1 MEEKIIV
8 SLTSYGERLNN
19 LPVVLDTI
27 YAQTLP
33 PDLVVLNL
41 AYEEVLPKE
50 VEDYL
55 RIHHAEINRV
65 VDTKV
70 YKKIIP
76 TLKKYPDDCIIGI
89 DDDWLYPPQMIED
102 FMNIHK
108 KYPNNPISGNKFIYK
123 GMQCHCGCASL
134 VKKEYFGEYLDLF
147 DNDIYVNCKSD
158 DVFYTYCA
166 AKNNIPYVRTQNEY
180 FLNMKSFNSIES
192 YSENNLN
199 EIEKSFEYLI
209 NNYGNIDS
217 VVKNYFS
224 LPSNEEINE
233 IIYDIEQK
241 YRLLEYNNALLF
253 RKYNSVLNSSAFK
266 LGCFLLQPIYF
277 IKKIFN
283 K

>member
-1 MEEKIIV
+1 MKEKIIV
-8 SLTSYGERLNN
+8 SLTSYGKRLNN
-19 LPVVLDTI
+19 LPVVLDTM

-41 AYEEVLPKE
+41 AYEEILPKD
-50 VEDYL
+50 VENYL
-55 RIHHAEINRV
+55 RSHNVEINRV
-65 VDTKV
+65 ADTKV

-76 TLKKYPDDCIIGI
+76 TLKKYPDDCIICI

-192 YSENNLN
+192 YSNCYPKCYVNT
-199 EIEKSFEYLI
+199 FDYLVRRFGPTKKMLAGYLCLGANDSI
-209 NNYGNIDS
+209 KNIVNDYRVHIS
-217 VVKNYFS
+217 AKTLKIILSKQVSPIAIIRYILIF
-224 LPSNEEINE
+224 LP
-233 IIYDIEQK
+233 
-241 YRLLEYNNALLF
+241 
-253 RKYNSVLNSSAFK
+253 
-266 LGCFLLQPIYF
+266 
-277 IKKIFN
+277 IKKRIN
-283 K
+283 Y

>member
-1 MEEKIIV
+1 MKEKIIV
-8 SLTSYGERLNN
+8 SLTSYGKRLNN
-19 LPVVLDTI
+19 LPVVLDTM

-41 AYEEVLPKE
+41 AYEEILPKD
-50 VEDYL
+50 VENYL
-55 RIHHAEINRV
+55 RSHNVEINRV
-65 VDTKV
+65 ADTKV

-76 TLKKYPDDCIIGI
+76 TLKKYPDDCIICI

-166 AKNNIPYVRTQNEY
+166 AKNNIPYDRT
-180 FLNMKSFNSIES
+180 
-192 YSENNLN
+192 
-199 EIEKSFEYLI
+199 
-209 NNYGNIDS
+209 
-217 VVKNYFS
+217 
-224 LPSNEEINE
+224 
-233 IIYDIEQK
+233 
-241 YRLLEYNNALLF
+241 
-253 RKYNSVLNSSAFK
+253 
-266 LGCFLLQPIYF
+266 
-277 IKKIFN
+277 
-283 K
+283 

>member
-1 MEEKIIV
+1 MNEKIIV

-19 LPVVLDTI
+19 LPIVLDTI

-33 PDLVVLNL
+33 SDLVVLNL

-55 RIHHAEINRV
+55 RIHNAEINRV

-76 TLKKYPDDCIIGI
+76 TLKKYPNDCVICI

-134 VKKEYFGEYLDLF
+134 VKKEYFGQYLNLF
-147 DNDIYVNCKSD
+147 SDAIFFNCKSD
-158 DVFYTYCA
+158 DMFYTYCA
-166 AKNNIPYVRTQNEY
+166 TKNGYPYLRTNGLY
-180 FLNMKSFNSIES
+180 FTNMQPLNSNES
-192 YSENNLN
+192 YSEHNPNCTL
-199 EIEKSFEYLI
+199 KTLEYLNTRYGSL
-209 NNYGNIDS
+209 NNIITQYLYLNHVNDS
-217 VVKNYFS
+217 I
-224 LPSNEEINE
+224 LE
-233 IIYDIEQK
+233 IIDAIEENYKHDIYVYRQVYNSLSYRIGHLILFPFLWLK
-241 YRLLEYNNALLF
+241 RLL
-253 RKYNSVLNSSAFK
+253 
-266 LGCFLLQPIYF
+266 
-277 IKKIFN
+277 KK
-283 K
+283 